1 MNQKIVL
8 TLLIAISSL
17 WILVIVPCGALGL
30 ATVFLADGHPNPN
43 AFALIFFGS
52 LSFPVAIVIFTP
64 LAWVAYYF
72 KKHWLALGL
81 SLMPIFTLIFPILG
95 FSIL

>member
-1 MNQKIVL
+1 MKKLPVILL
-8 TLLIAISSL
+8 TIISVV
-17 WILVIVPCGALGL
+17 WALVIVPCGALAL
-30 ATVFLADGHPNPN
+30 FTVFLADGQIDPN

-72 KKHWLALGL
+72 KKNILAIGLGL
-81 SLMPIFTLIFPILG
+81 LPLITLIFPILG
-95 FSIL
+95 FALL

>member
-1 MNQKIVL
+1 VNPRLAL
-8 TLLIAISSL
+8 TLLIVITVV
-17 WILVIVPCGALGL
+17 WVLVIVPCGALGL

-72 KKHWLALGL
+72 KKYWLALSL

-95 FSIL
+95 FLML

>member
-1 MNQKIVL
+1 MNPKLAL
-8 TLLIAISSL
+8 TLLIIITAL
-17 WILVIVPCGALGL
+17 WALVIAPCGLLGL

-64 LAWVAYYF
+64 LAWVAFYF
-72 KKHWLALGL
+72 KKYWLALGL
-81 SLMPIFTLIFPILG
+81 GLLPALTLLFPILG
-95 FSIL
+95 FSLL